1 MAEKAAEMQEVKEEV
16 EEEVKDAADEAAA
29 DEGAAAAADAAPAAA
44 AAGATDSEET
54 VEEKMEVPKEKI
66 GAIIGQRGS
75 EIVRLEMES
84 GAKINMPK
92 KEQVEAEGKAMVT
105 VQLLAPCCARVTHAL
120 RAYSRQ
126 LCDTPGNCADHW
138 TGDGNREGKGNDSGA
153 GGCSQLHIRQ
163 INIM

>member
-1 MAEKAAEMQEVKEEV
+1 
-16 EEEVKDAADEAAA
+16 
-29 DEGAAAAADAAPAAA
+29 
-44 AAGATDSEET
+44 
-54 VEEKMEVPKEKI
+54 MEVPKEKI

-138 TGDGNREGKGNDSGA
+138 TGDGNREGQGNDSGA
-153 GGCSQLHIRQ
+153 GGCSQDAPAPWAIPVDMGQDLGISGNPQSKQRFHSDSTVTKIIGKPHRKKPTFYLFTCLF
-163 INIM
+163 